1 MHKSALPEKICCVC
15 GRPFSWRKRWERN
28 WNEVRFC
35 SERCR
40 RNRGRATE
48 PSTVPSARAATRQ
61 K

>member
-1 MHKSALPEKICCVC
+1 MRKSELPEKICCGC

-48 PSTVPSARAATRQ
+48 PAAVPTARVTTRH